1 LQEKG
6 LMWEYFIICSY
17 CYNCVS
23 VYMGKKNAVFRHNC
37 QNILAFL
44 LNTRETKEA
53 PPGGGGLD
61 E

>member
-1 LQEKG
+1 
-6 LMWEYFIICSY
+6 MWEYFIICSY

-44 LNTRETKEA
+44 LNKRDRKEE
-53 PPGGGGLD
+53 PTGGGGLV